1 MAKEPDA
8 VTLQQTQSLPPEYIE
23 KLYKDILANLYN
35 VDEDTD
41 EVTGLL
47 ATSPLLG
54 EQQYAIKT
62 DAEGNELYDAEGN
75 PIFDESRPLYEME
88 NGEYT
93 EDASLAATDQRGNP
107 ILAVKGGVSAPEV
120 AALTKNQKEA
130 IRMMAEEGIGL
141 YEDYFT
147 GAQDL
152 YDKAEAAIDASTAMY
167 DPRGQVVYETLQKTN
182 KPLPMDHPDYD
193 PSASMLS
200 GEYEKVAKMQNVY
213 DDEGNVIGQE
223 EVRTGGYK
231 DFYDPFVEEVVDST
245 LKDLADYRDTETIKS
260 RGQQIGLGA
269 FGGSRGAVADSQFL
283 QDYMRESARA
293 SGELRSEAFNTAMGY
308 SIDAFENAM
317 NRNAN
322 AGELF
327 QGLGTATGALGE
339 AEQAAF
345 MRDVDALYNVGAL
358 EQTQQ
363 QKELD
368 VQRAAEIEAAF
379 EPYQRFGY
387 LANFA
392 AGLPMTESTMG
403 MTSVPAPNPLA
414 DIYGTSTSLS
424 AGQLGKVK

>member
-1 MAKEPDA
+1 MAKKPDA

-23 KLYKDILANLYN
+23 KLYKDIIANLYN
-35 VDEDTD
+35 VDEETG
-41 EVTGLL
+41 EITGLL

-75 PIFDESRPLYEME
+75 PIFDENRPLYEME

-120 AALTKNQKEA
+120 AALTENQKEA
-130 IRMMAEEGIGL
+130 IRMMAEEGIGR

-167 DPRGQVVYETLQKTN
+167 DPRGQIQYDTKDVLDAEGNVVGQ
-182 KPLPMDHPDYD
+182 
-193 PSASMLS
+193 
-200 GEYEKVAKMQNVY
+200 EKVAKMQDVL
-213 DDEGNVIGQE
+213 DAEGNVIGQE
-223 EVRTGGYK
+223 EVRKGGYK
-231 DFYDPFVEEVVDST
+231 DFYDPFVEDVIDST
-245 LKDLADYRDTETIKS
+245 LQDLADYRDTETIKS

-293 SGELRSEAFNTAMGY
+293 GGELRSEAFNTAMGY
-308 SIDAFENAM
+308 STDAFENAM
-317 NRNAN
+317 NRSAN

-339 AEQAAF
+339 ADQAAF

-368 VQRAAEIEAAF
+368 IQRAAEIEAAF

>member
-8 VTLQQTQSLPPEYIE
+8 VTLQQTQALPPEYIE
-23 KLYKDILANLYN
+23 KLYKDIAANLYS
-35 VDEDTD
+35 VDEKTG
-41 EVTGLL
+41 EITGLL

-93 EDASLAATDQRGNP
+93 EDASLAATDQKGNP

-130 IRMMAEEGIGL
+130 IRMMAEEGIGI
-141 YEDYFT
+141 YEDYFDD
-147 GAQDL
+147 AQGL

-167 DPRGQVVYETLQKTN
+167 DPLGQIQ
-182 KPLPMDHPDYD
+182 YD
-193 PSASMLS
+193 TKDVLDEE
-200 GEYEKVAKMQNVY
+200 GNVIGQEKVAQMQDVY
-213 DDEGNVIGQE
+213 DEEGNVIGQE
-223 EVRTGGYK
+223 EVRKGGYK
-231 DFYDPFVEEVVDST
+231 DFYDPFVEDVVDT
-245 LKDLADYRDTETIKS
+245 TLADLYDIRLSEGNELM
-260 RGQQIGLGA
+260 GQAASMGA
-269 FGGSRGAVADSQFL
+269 FGGSRAAVADQEL
-283 QDYMRESARA
+283 VRNYMREAGAQGSA
-293 SGELRSEAFNTAMGY
+293 LRSEAFNTAMGY
-308 SIDAFENAM
+308 STDAFENAM
-317 NRNAN
+317 TRSAN

-379 EPYQRFGY
+379 EPYQRMGF

-424 AGQLGKVK
+424 AGQLGDVK